1 MKNKLRSLFKTSY
14 LEIVLIIFTFSF
26 SVFLMFF
33 TFHKEDGTLFIAS
46 KAWSDFGSH
55 LPLIRS
61 FSFGSNFPPE
71 YPLFPGQPINYH
83 FLFYFLVG
91 LIEKAGIPI
100 DYALNIPST
109 IGLSGLIL
117 SIYFVAKKIFQSRAV
132 GFLSVI
138 FFLFNS
144 SFSFIYFLQNHKN
157 SPNLILDLVTND
169 KFSSF
174 APYGQGLVT
183 AFWNLN
189 IYTNQRHLALSFTL
203 SLLIIFLIIYPSLSN
218 KKINLKLSYFLGVI
232 LGLSFYLHIAVFFIT
247 LIVLFFLFIVFPNLR
262 KSIFILGIP
271 AFLISFPQY
280 LYLQSGEGGFGIKFV
295 NGYLTASE
303 SSLSFVKFWVYNLG
317 ISAVLIPL
325 GFIKSSKTA
334 RKILFCFI
342 PLFLIGNFV
351 QFSPEVAA
359 NHKFFNYFL
368 LVGNM
373 FSAFFLVFLWK
384 KNLFLKSVSVFLFL
398 LMILGGIVDFFPIF
412 NDNRGALADYEKNK
426 DVSWIKENTLP
437 DSVFLN
443 TTYFYNPASLA
454 GRKIFFGWPY
464 FAWSAGYDTHKR
476 GQMRDRIIQAPTKNL
491 ACRLLSEN
499 GIDYVEFNST
509 SPENDIPKLSAV
521 YSKEFIPIYR
531 TGSGYKVYSVE
542 KNCK

>member
-203 SLLIIFLIIYPSLSN
+203 SLLIIF
-218 KKINLKLSYFLGVI
+218 V
-232 LGLSFYLHIAVFFIT
+232 
-247 LIVLFFLFIVFPNLR
+247 FLFIVFPNLR

-373 FSAFFLVFLWK
+373 FSA
-384 KNLFLKSVSVFLFL
+384 
-398 LMILGGIVDFFPIF
+398 
-412 NDNRGALADYEKNK
+412 
-426 DVSWIKENTLP
+426 KEN
-437 DSVFLN
+437 N
-443 TTYFYNPASLA
+443 
-454 GRKIFFGWPY
+454 
-464 FAWSAGYDTHKR
+464 
-476 GQMRDRIIQAPTKNL
+476 
-491 ACRLLSEN
+491 
-499 GIDYVEFNST
+499 
-509 SPENDIPKLSAV
+509 
-521 YSKEFIPIYR
+521 
-531 TGSGYKVYSVE
+531 
-542 KNCK
+542 